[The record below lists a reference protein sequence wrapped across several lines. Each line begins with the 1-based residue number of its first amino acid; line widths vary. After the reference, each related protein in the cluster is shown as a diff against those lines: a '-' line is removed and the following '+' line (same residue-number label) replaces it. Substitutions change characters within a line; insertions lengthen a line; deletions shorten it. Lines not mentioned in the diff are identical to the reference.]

1 MKLVDTT
8 VAIDHLRGH
17 SPATH
22 LLEDFIEHDEILLA
36 SELTRFELLAGMLP
50 EEEEA
55 TETFFSVLSW
65 VPVDEDI
72 ARVAGKLAAEYRRS
86 QSGIDAVDYI
96 LAATASVL
104 DAELLTTNVRH
115 FPMFPPLSA
124 PYKA

>member
-1 MKLVDTT
+1 MKLIDTT
-8 VAIDHLRGH
+8 IAVDHLRGH
-17 SPATH
+17 SPATQ

-50 EEEEA
+50 EETEA
-55 TETFFSVLSW
+55 TEAFFSVLSW

-72 ARVAGKLAAEYRRS
+72 ARLAGNMAADYRRS
-86 QSGIDAVDYI
+86 HSGIDSVDYV

-115 FPMFPPLSA
+115 FPMFPTLAA